1 MKNKFLFIL
10 TNPLFLSLI
19 LTLILLITLPPL
31 FSKYKIELLKKE
43 KNASLR
49 FNQYCDLNND
59 GYSEEIVITK
69 SYKSRTNI
77 LVSEKGKVINQ
88 WNFTGN
94 LSMPK
99 LFFGDFNNDGLKEI
113 FLFTIFKNKI
123 LLNCFNPFENK
134 RYIIDKYIDDFYPK
148 NGEEGCT
155 MTYCS
160 LIDLN
165 EDKKK
170 ELVFAFSPGYSL
182 YPRKLFYYNFEND
195 SLHKSPESRSPLE
208 KISVVTDPTDKI
220 PYFLISANSA
230 VGNGDSNDVYT
241 DYHTWLMVFKK
252 DLTFKFEPVK
262 IGYYPSN
269 LHVATL
275 KINNK
280 LFLIALNIYFGKEN
294 IPCSIALYD
303 FNGNKIREKEF
314 PYTTGWQ
321 TARLFVNNG
330 QIFLLKKT
338 GSIEKVDRNLNFTN
352 KQKILDTFHQPFIKI
367 DIDLD
372 NEKEFIFYH
381 RNQEKI
387 TILRNNFSD
396 PVIVDTP
403 GSNGIQYCSVILN
416 GKNKPLLFLN
426 LGNYSFYY
434 NYYKNPYYNIRFL
447 FYGLIFFGIWGF
459 LFVLQKAQKYRAE
472 HKFLTEKKIAELQI
486 KSIKNQTDP
495 HFTLNIINSIG
506 SLFAK
511 QETEKANYI
520 FGKYSKLLRSTIINS
535 DKIITTLDDELDYV
549 ENYLSLEQFRLKDGL
564 NIEINK
570 DEGINGEIK
579 IPKMLIHTFVENSVK
594 HGIKHLEGKGKILI
608 SISKGNDLYKIKIL
622 DNGVGRK
629 KAKEYAAFS
638 TGKGLEIL
646 DKILDLYFTLEK
658 VKISYEFK
666 DLGNEGTNLS
676 GTEVL
681 IKIPILNL
689 K

>member
-1 MKNKFLFIL
+1 MEVTNKDEW
-10 TNPLFLSLI
+10 T
-19 LTLILLITLPPL
+19 
-31 FSKYKIELLKKE
+31 LKKE
-43 KNASLR
+43 KEMRNGSKE
-49 FNQYCDLNND
+49 YCDLNND
-59 GYSEEIVITK
+59 GYSEKIIIIN
-69 SYKSRTNI
+69 SYKNRTGIIVYN
-77 LVSEKGKVINQ
+77 KGAVLDQ
-88 WNFTGN
+88 WNFKGALT
-94 LSMPK
+94 MQD
-99 LFFGDFNNDGLKEI
+99 LFYGDFNNDGLKEI
-113 FLFTIFKNKI
+113 FLFTIYKNKI
-123 LLNCFNPFENK
+123 LLNCFNPFNRK
-134 RYIIDKYIDDFYPK
+134 RYVTDKPVADFYPK
-148 NGEEGCT
+148 KGETGC
-155 MTYCS
+155 S
-160 LIDLN
+160 QVLGGLN
-165 EDKKK
+165 NLNSDNIK
-170 ELVFAFSPGYSL
+170 EFIFALSTGYSIS
-182 YPRKLFYYNFEND
+182 PRKLYYYD
-195 SLHKSPESRSPLE
+195 LVKDTLYKSPQSCSSLSNISIIKSSLNKSPNF
-208 KISVVTDPTDKI
+208 IVST
-220 PYFLISANSA
+220 AA
-230 VGNGDSNDVYT
+230 VGNCDSSAKYT
-241 DYHTWLMVFKK
+241 DQFTWLMVFNK
-252 DLTFKFEPVK
+252 DLKFKFDPKK
-262 IGYYPSN
+262 INVYPSY
-269 LHVATL
+269 LSVVPME
-275 KINNK
+275 INNQVY
-280 LFLIALNIYFGKEN
+280 LAALNIYFGN
-294 IPCSIALYD
+294 QNYPCSIALYD
-303 FNGNKIREKEF
+303 LNGKKIKEKKFKYTNEWEYAILVSTNKYR
-314 PYTTGWQ
+314 
-321 TARLFVNNG
+321 N
-330 QIFLLKKT
+330 LLLIKKG
-338 GSIEKVDRNLNFTN
+338 GSIESVDENLNTHLI
-352 KQKILDTFHQPFIKI
+352 QKVLPTFPNRLTKI

-372 NEKEFIFYH
+372 NKDEFIFPH
-381 RNQEKI
+381 KEQEKI

-396 PVIVDTP
+396 PLIIDLP
-403 GSNGIQYCSVILN
+403 GTDGFKYSSVVLT
-416 GKNKPLLFLN
+416 GQNKPQLFLDM
-426 LGNYSFYY
+426 GNYSYLFE
-434 NYYKNPYYNIRFL
+434 YYKNPFYNFKFL
-447 FYGLIFFGIWGF
+447 FYGLIYLGFFGFVF
-459 LFVLQKAQKYRAE
+459 LLQKAQKYRAE

-608 SISKGNDLYKIKIL
+608 SISNGNDLYKIKIL

-629 KAKEYAAFS
+629 KAKEYSAFS